1 VTTRGGKTTRDPPHP
16 NPAEKKQK
24 EVTTKSDEEVDTE
37 EASPGEE
44 RLRKTTPQEYID
56 TTLLPFPRRIK
67 KPTVD
72 EQFGK
77 FVEVIKKLNVN
88 IPFLEAMQ
96 VPTYA
101 KYLKDIF
108 NNKRPLPTTDMVKLT
123 EECSAAILTK
133 KDPECPTI
141 SYSIGSEHFENA
153 LCDLGASV
161 SVMPKVVFD
170 KINYTSLSPTT
181 MCLQLVD
188 QSVRYLTGIA
198 EDIPVRVRDFFIPVD
213 FVVLDMDVD
222 TRTPLILRRPF
233 LSTGNANID
242 VGAGEICLNING
254 EEERFTFKPKVEQCS
269 QVRMID
275 RKISDLV
282 QEGEVA
288 LTRRKVKEFNG
299 RHQPKRSKAIN
310 KAKGEKK
317 TKIKNTPAKVSP
329 TSSPLK
335 ETRKVW
341 RVKRAS
347 SESSTTGPDEPKIN

>member
-16 NPAEKKQK
+16 NPAKKKQK
-24 EVTTKSDEEVDTE
+24 EVTTESDEEVDTE

-72 EQFGK
+72 EQFRK

-101 KYLKDIF
+101 KYLKDIL

-123 EECSAAILTK
+123 KECSSAILKK
-133 KDPECPTI
+133 KDPGCPTI
-141 SYSIGSEHFENA
+141 SCSIGSEHFENA

-170 KINYTSLSPTT
+170 KLNYTYLSPTT
-181 MCLQLVD
+181 MCLQLAD
-188 QSVRYLTGIA
+188 QSVRYPTGIA
-198 EDIPVRVRDFFIPVD
+198 EDIPVRVRDFFVSVD

-222 TRTPLILRRPF
+222 TMSPLILGRPF
-233 LSTGNANID
+233 LSIANANID
-242 VGAGEICLNING
+242 VGAGEIRLNING

-269 QVRMID
+269 QVRVID
-275 RKISDLV
+275 RKFSDLV
-282 QEGEVA
+282 QEKRGKR
-288 LTRRKVKEFNG
+288 RRKS
-299 RHQPKRSKAIN
+299 R
-310 KAKGEKK
+310 
-317 TKIKNTPAKVSP
+317 
-329 TSSPLK
+329 
-335 ETRKVW
+335 
-341 RVKRAS
+341 
-347 SESSTTGPDEPKIN
+347 